1 VRWMRALLVSPAALF
16 GLIVVGTGVFV
27 AIFAPWLAPHDPLK
41 TISPLAKPGTVG
53 PDKITLWLG
62 ADLLGRDI
70 LARLIYGTRTVFLW
84 SSLATAAAF
93 VVGIIMGLVAG
104 FYRGWVDTA
113 LSFIA
118 NVFLSFPVV
127 VLYIIIIT
135 SFSGSGLNIIV
146 AITFA
151 SAPTIF
157 RIMRAL
163 ALDLRNRDFVNAAI
177 TQGEG
182 DIAIMVREILPNAT
196 APLVADLCLRFGYTA
211 ITIGVLGFL
220 GLGLPP
226 PTPDWGGMVADGKGM
241 AIAFPH
247 LVIFPCIA
255 ISLLM
260 LGLSLL
266 SDGLQEAI
274 KRVTPR

>member
-1 VRWMRALLVSPAALF
+1 LIGLF
-16 GLIVVGTGVFV
+16 IVGTGVFV

-41 TISPLAKPGTVG
+41 TILPLAKPGTVG

-93 VVGIIMGLVAG
+93 IVGVVMGLVAG
-104 FYRGWVDTA
+104 FYRGRVDMA
-113 LSFIA
+113 LSFMA

-135 SFSGSGLNIIV
+135 SFGGSGLNIIV

-177 TQGEG
+177 TQGEN

-255 ISLLM
+255 ISMLM

-266 SDGLQEAI
+266 SDGLQESI
-274 KRVTPR
+274 KRVAPT